1 MSLERTSFLIMTPR
15 LDGRDG
21 ISEVSRQVVRAVV
34 TDAGLVETWALDGG
48 EPADYVDGG
57 RPAFRSA
64 DGSRRRMVGWTL
76 GRAARAGEA
85 RHVIVMHVH
94 LAPLGATLAARGAS
108 LTVFLH
114 GVEAWQRLRSRER
127 FAIRAAGHVV
137 ANSSRTVE
145 RFRSANP
152 DLGDVDVKVCLLGV
166 VDAVPEVA
174 PTASGGF
181 ALIVGRLAAGER
193 YKGHDALIDAWPRV
207 RALVPGARLIVAGDG
222 DDRARL
228 QARVASAGLGDAIQ
242 FLGEVPDVQLRGLY
256 RACALF
262 VMPSSGEGFGL
273 AYLEAMREAKPC
285 VALRSAA
292 EIIDDG
298 VTGRLLDDAS
308 PDVVGPAIAALLAD
322 EGLRGRLGR
331 AAAARVAAHFT
342 EAHFAR
348 RFRDALGLERSP
360 RMPLGAVDVP
370 A

>member
-1 MSLERTSFLIMTPR
+1 VSPERTSFLVMTPR

-34 TDAGLVETWALDGG
+34 SDAGPVETWALDGG
-48 EPADYVDGG
+48 EAAAVAHGD
-57 RPAFRSA
+57 RPPFRSA

-76 GRAARAGEA
+76 GRAARPSEPQ
-85 RHVIVMHVH
+85 HVIVMHVH

-114 GVEAWQRLRSRER
+114 GVEAWRRLRPRER

-137 ANSSRTVE
+137 ANSSHTVE

-152 DLGDVDVKVCLLGV
+152 DLHDVDVKVCLLGV
-166 VDAVPEVA
+166 ADAAPEPT
-174 PTASGGF
+174 PTAPGGF
-181 ALIVGRLAAGER
+181 ALIVGRLAASER
-193 YKGHDALIDAWPRV
+193 YKGHDALIDAWPQV
-207 RALVPGARLIVAGDG
+207 QALVPGARLIVAGDG

-228 QARVASAGLGDAIQ
+228 ETRVALAGLGEAIQ
-242 FLGEVPDVQLRGLY
+242 FLGQVPDAQLRGLY

-262 VMPSSGEGFGL
+262 AMPSSGEGFGL
-273 AYLEAMREAKPC
+273 AYLEAMREGKPC
-285 VALRSAA
+285 VALQSAA

-298 VTGRLLDDAS
+298 VTGQLLDDAS

-322 EGLRGRLGR
+322 EGLRGRMGR
-331 AAAARVAAHFT
+331 AAAVRVAAHFT

-348 RFRDALGLERSP
+348 RFRDALGLAPGRV
-360 RMPLGAVDVP
+360 PLGAMDVP

>member
-1 MSLERTSFLIMTPR
+1 MTPR

-21 ISEVSRQVVRAVV
+21 ISEVSRQVVRAIVPG
-34 TDAGLVETWALDGG
+34 AASVEAWALDGDQPIDPLAG
-48 EPADYVDGG
+48 E

-64 DGSRRRMVGWTL
+64 DGSRRRLVGWTL
-76 GRAARAGEA
+76 GRAARPGDA

-114 GVEAWQRLRSRER
+114 GVEAWRRLRPRER
-127 FAIRAAGHVV
+127 FAIRAADHVV
-137 ANSSRTVE
+137 ANSTRTVD

-152 DLGDVDVKVCLLGV
+152 DVRDVDVKVCLLGV
-166 VDAVPEVA
+166 ADAAPEVVPAA
-174 PTASGGF
+174 PGGF

-207 RALVPGARLIVAGDG
+207 QALVPGARLIVAGDG

-228 QARVASAGLGDAIQ
+228 EGRVASAGLSGAIQ
-242 FLGEVPDVQLRGLY
+242 FLGQVPDAQLRGLY

-273 AYLEAMREAKPC
+273 AYLEAMREGKAC
-285 VALRSAA
+285 VALRSAE

-298 VTGRLLDDAS
+298 VTGRLLDDAG
-308 PDVVGPAIAALLAD
+308 PEAMGPAIAALLAD
-322 EGLRGRLGR
+322 ESLRGRMGR
-331 AAAARVAAHFT
+331 AAAERVAAQFT

-348 RFRDALGLERSP
+348 RFRDALGLARGA
-360 RMPLGAVDVP
+360 RVPLGAVDVP